1 MWFVLVERALEK
13 GYGFKNPKALA
24 AATEY
29 MFESSRSKNVT
40 KKSYAEQYGITT
52 NTLTKYVNELIQF
65 LPLFD
70 A

>member
-13 GYGFKNPKALA
+13 GYAFKNPNALA

-29 MFESSRSKNVT
+29 MFESSRAKNVT
-40 KKSYAEQYGITT
+40 KKRYADQYGITT
-52 NTLTKYVNELIQF
+52 STLTKYINELMQF